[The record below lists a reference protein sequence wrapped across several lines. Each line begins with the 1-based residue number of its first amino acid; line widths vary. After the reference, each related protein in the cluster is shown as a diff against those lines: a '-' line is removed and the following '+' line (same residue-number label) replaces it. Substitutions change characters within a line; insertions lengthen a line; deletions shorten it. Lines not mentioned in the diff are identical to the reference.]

1 MRVFL
6 FKNLSYNIAMNKLAV
21 IADVHDNIVNL
32 QKALSYLKKEKIDY
46 LISLGDLQSLEAWQ
60 ILDELEIPVWAVM
73 GNADKDII
81 GEKNLRTNLKNIHF
95 SPNIATVELAKQKI
109 IFGHYSEII
118 KKIILQYPDKY
129 TLALAGHTHLPWEE
143 NIGSTKLLNPGNIAN
158 IRCAPTMAII
168 DLENLKA
175 KLILLN
181 EIKNV

>member
-1 MRVFL
+1 MQ
-6 FKNLSYNIAMNKLAV
+6 KLAV
-21 IADVHDNIVNL
+21 IADVHDNLVNL
-32 QKALSYLKKEKIDY
+32 QKALSYIKKEKAEY

-60 ILDELEIPVWAVM
+60 ILDELELPVWAVM

-81 GEKNLRTNLKNIHF
+81 GEKDLRATLKNIHF
-95 SPNIATVELAKQKI
+95 SANVATVELAKQKI
-109 IFGHYSEII
+109 IFGHYPEII
-118 KKIILQYPDKY
+118 KKIILNYPDKY

-143 NIGSTKLLNPGNIAN
+143 KIGSTKLLNPGNIAN

-181 EIKNV
+181 ELKN